1 MTTAL
6 RITMHDVPGERLV
19 LIAWDAEGR
28 EAFRVPLPISQALD
42 LAGALTAGARARLS
56 GGD

>member
-1 MTTAL
+1 MTTAM
-6 RITMHDVPGERLV
+6 RITTHDVPGERLV

-42 LAGALTAGARARLS
+42 LAGSLTAGARARLPGS
-56 GGD
+56 N